1 MRDDSPLPPSAARSW
16 VLVRCFARDF
26 IRRHAQRIAFA
37 FICMAI
43 GAGSTAL
50 RAWLMQPVL
59 DRVFIA
65 RDPSLLLL
73 AGARSPSLS
82 SRPARITPRR

>member
-1 MRDDSPLPPSAARSW
+1 
-16 VLVRCFARDF
+16 
-26 IRRHAQRIAFA
+26 
-37 FICMAI
+37 
-43 GAGSTAL
+43 L

-73 AGARSPSLS
+73 AGARQPSLS